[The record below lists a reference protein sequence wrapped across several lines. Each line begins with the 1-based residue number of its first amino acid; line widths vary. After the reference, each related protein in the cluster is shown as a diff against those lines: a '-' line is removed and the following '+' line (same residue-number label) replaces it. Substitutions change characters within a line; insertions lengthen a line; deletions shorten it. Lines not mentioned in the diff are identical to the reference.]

1 MKRVVMAVAMLS
13 TLSACGVLGGGGG
26 DKKPKTPVLGH
37 RIPVLNADTG
47 VEIDPAQ
54 ADVQVLLPPPLEN
67 AEWSQPGGSA
77 SKAMGNLAL
86 SRAPAKIW
94 SVSIGQGSGKR
105 ARIGSSPVVSGGK
118 VFTMDA
124 DAEIRAFDA
133 ATGKSLW
140 SFHLVGK
147 EDKRSV
153 FGGGVSAQDGKV
165 YATNGLGEVAALD
178 ATTGAV
184 LWRTKPGGPLRGAP
198 SIGYGSIYVIS
209 QDNQIYAID
218 ATTGKLAWNDASTLE
233 VAGIFGAA
241 APAVAQGTVVAGFSS
256 GELTAFRYENGRVL
270 WQDALTRTNMM
281 TSVSALADID
291 ASPVI
296 DSGRVYA
303 IGKGGR
309 MVALEMLT
317 GQRMWEINIAGIAT
331 PWVVGD
337 WIYAITDDARLLCIN
352 RNSGRIKWVSQL
364 PRYRDQKDKKGPI
377 SWVGPVLAGNRLIL
391 ASSDGRLTNVEP
403 LLGTIGST
411 ARAGGSI
418 MLQPVVANNM
428 MYLLDDDGK
437 LSAWR

>member
-1 MKRVVMAVAMLS
+1 MKRVVLALAMMG
-13 TLSACGVLGGGGG
+13 TLSACGVLGGGG
-26 DKKPKTPVLGH
+26 DKKPKTPVLGN
-37 RIPVLNADTG
+37 RIPVLTSDSDVVLDPALADT
-47 VEIDPAQ
+47 V
-54 ADVQVLLPPPLEN
+54 VMLPESVAN
-67 AEWSQPGGSA
+67 AEWSQPGGNAPKS
-77 SKAMGNLAL
+77 MGNLAL
-86 SRAPAKIW
+86 SRSPARVW

-105 ARIGSSPVVSGGK
+105 ARIGAAPVVSGGK

-124 DAEIRAFDA
+124 DANIRAWDA
-133 ATGKSLW
+133 ASGGALW
-140 SFHLVGK
+140 AFRLAGK
-147 EDKRSV
+147 EDERSV

-165 YATNGLGEVAALD
+165 YATNGLGEVAAFD
-178 ATTGAV
+178 AATGAV
-184 LWRTKPGGPLRGAP
+184 VWRVKPGGPLRGAP
-198 SIGYGSIYVIS
+198 SIGYGNIYVIS
-209 QDNQIYAID
+209 QDNQIYALD
-218 ATTGKLAWNDASTLE
+218 AATGKLGWNEASTLE
-233 VAGIFGAA
+233 AAGIFGVA

-270 WQDALTRTNMM
+270 WQDALTRTNMI

-296 DSGRVYA
+296 DGGRVYA

-317 GQRMWEINIAGIAT
+317 GQRLWEINVAGIAT

-337 WIYAITDDARLLCIN
+337 WIYAISDDARLMCIN
-352 RNSGRIKWVSQL
+352 RNSGRIKWISQL

-403 LLGTIGST
+403 LLGTVGAT
-411 ARAGGSI
+411 ADAGGSI
-418 MLQPVVANNM
+418 MLPPVVANNM
-428 MYLLDDDGK
+428 MYLLDDDGR